1 MGDGEE
7 CLENFDPS
15 GTYYAVITNEYGC
28 SITTE
33 NVDFV
38 NAVEEVF
45 GDFNNEVI
53 LEYLRSGESG
63 GILSSNYPIEEITI
77 FDLSGRVM
85 THVQG
90 NASNYSINI
99 PNLESSLYICVAVT
113 PKGVGVVKIFP

>member
-1 MGDGEE
+1 M
-7 CLENFDPS
+7 
-15 GTYYAVITNEYGC
+15 
-28 SITTE
+28 
-33 NVDFV
+33 

-85 THVQG
+85 TNVQG